1 MLITGQSL
9 NVMSALGLLVL
20 FGVVKKN
27 SILQIDHAN
36 QLRAAGMERHA
47 AVVQA
52 SRDRLRP
59 ILMTTFAFV
68 AGMIPLVVSGGVGS
82 GTNRAIGFIIIGG
95 QTLVLVLTLVVTPV
109 AYSLFDDLR
118 ELQPWRRA
126 RRARE
131 AVGVAGPAALALAAV
146 LVLPIPAAAQAAG
159 MQAAG
164 AQAAGSRAAGDGQP
178 PLRLTLDE
186 AAALALEHN
195 PDILVE
201 RLDPAVSAERVAQ
214 ASSAFLPAL
223 ASAFTRNS
231 QLQPPTSFLVGLGGV
246 QNEGYTGSLTL
257 SQRLP
262 WYGTS
267 YALGWD
273 GSRTTSTSSFANF
286 NPSLNSR
293 LQVSVSQPLLKDLTL
308 DSTRQQLILARR
320 NKDISDTRFRE
331 TVVRTLASVKRGY
344 WDLVAARA
352 LVEVQRQSFALS
364 EELVRIDKARVAV
377 GQMPDLD
384 LFAAQADLA
393 QRQEAITIAEVA
405 ARQAED
411 RLRTLI
417 LDPGQAGFWETS
429 LDLTDRPVPPVTPD
443 VDAAVRSALDGRQD
457 LRRARFELENARTS
471 VKYYSSQRLP
481 DLRLQGNYQG
491 VGLAGTRVIR
501 TGGFPG
507 TVTGQEISAFSTAL
521 EQVFRR
527 DYPAWTLGISVSYP
541 LGRSFDEAGLATARL
556 QEAQAQAR
564 LQSLEVRIVRQIRQA
579 AWLLEMNTRRIETS
593 RAARDFQERRV
604 QAEQKRFEV
613 GLSTSFLVLQA
624 QRDLAQA
631 RNNELSAQ
639 LDYIRALTDFEALQ
653 EASLETS
660 GSTVSVTGSSVT
672 AAGTVPATSGL
683 AGQTSTTTTTTTR
696 IGG

>member
-1 MLITGQSL
+1 
-9 NVMSALGLLVL
+9 
-20 FGVVKKN
+20 
-27 SILQIDHAN
+27 
-36 QLRAAGMERHA
+36 
-47 AVVQA
+47 VQA

-118 ELQPWRRA
+118 ELRPWRR
-126 RRARE
+126 RARA
-131 AVGVAGPAALALAAV
+131 AVAAAGPAAVALAAI
-146 LVLPIPAAAQAAG
+146 LALPAAASAQMAGATAAAQVAEAQAAG
-159 MQAAG
+159 DTKP
-164 AQAAGSRAAGDGQP
+164 S
-178 PLRLTLDE
+178 LRLTLDA

-195 PDILVE
+195 PDIVVE
-201 RLDPAVSAERVAQ
+201 RLDPAVSAERVSQ
-214 ASSAFLPAL
+214 AKSAFLPSL

-246 QNEGYTGSLTL
+246 QNDGFSGSLTL

-262 WYGTS
+262 WYGSS
-267 YALGWD
+267 YAVSWD
-273 GSRTTSTSSFANF
+273 GSRSTSTSTFANF

-293 LQVSVSQPLLKDLTL
+293 LQVSLSQPLLRDLAL
-308 DSTRQQLILARR
+308 DSPRQQLILARR
-320 NKDISDTRFRE
+320 NKDITDTRFRE
-331 TVVRTLASVKRGY
+331 TVVRTLASVKRAY

-352 LVEVQRQSFALS
+352 LVEIQRQSFALS

-384 LFAAQADLA
+384 LFAAQADLV
-393 QRQEAITIAEVA
+393 QRQEASTIAEVTT
-405 ARQAED
+405 RQAED

-417 LDPGQAGFWETS
+417 LDPGDAGFWQTS
-429 LDLTDRPVPPVTPD
+429 LDLTDRPVPPVAPD
-443 VDAAVRSALDGRQD
+443 LDGAVRAALDSRQD
-457 LRRARFELENARTS
+457 LRRARLELENARTS

-507 TVTGQEISAFSTAL
+507 TVSGQELTAFSTAM

-527 DYPAWTLGISVSYP
+527 DYPAWTVGISVSYP

-556 QEAQAQAR
+556 QEAQARTR
-564 LQSLEVRIVRQIRQA
+564 LQSLEVRIVRQIRQS
-579 AWLLEMNTRRIETS
+579 AWQLEMNTRRIETS

-639 LDYIRALTDFEALQ
+639 LDYIRSLTDFEALQ

-672 AAGTVPATSGL
+672 SPGGVPATSSL
-683 AGQTSTTTTTTTR
+683 TGQTSTATTTR
-696 IGG
+696 VGGL